1 LGNKIATNSVP
12 SVEDAIP
19 IAAGRDEKTAA
30 LPGMVW
36 IIIIATGLA
45 CVGGKRILGFNIS
58 GLAWFIP
65 LVFATFTIIRN
76 PGQIRFPLWIWLP
89 WILLLVIYVSVSKY
103 PSLQRTVQLICPIVV
118 GAAVSTS
125 SVSASQITGFFRVI
139 KIFAI
144 VIVVIALFKTGLLLT
159 GKIPSVTGLAAEV
172 MTALLL
178 CCLFAAQYAEGK
190 HLSLY
195 WWALMAALPIYA
207 MTRTA
212 IACAGLTLPFTFA
225 PLRLDKRITFLILGL
240 IIGSALF
247 YSPRVQKKMFYSEKG
262 KISDAMEGKMADSGR
277 FAMWKAFESKI
288 KRRPWLGR
296 GTGAGEIFTGKI
308 IGIAHSYPH
317 NDWLLTLYDM
327 GILGTGMF
335 VLSIVI
341 ASLHAWRMARSAK
354 GETRS
359 LFFAGAFSFVIMAM
373 MMMTDNIM
381 VYSSF
386 FGNLQFTFLGLGY
399 AAAGREEDRENRKG
413 EMGGEGIGTRK
424 REQEREQERGWGIE
438 DGEVRK

>member
-1 LGNKIATNSVP
+1 MDNKIAINNAS
-12 SVEDAIP
+12 SIEDAIP
-19 IAAGRDEKTAA
+19 ITAGRDKKTAA

-36 IIIIATGLA
+36 VIIIATGLA
-45 CVGGKRILGFNIS
+45 CMGGKRILGFNIS

-76 PGQIRFPLWIWLP
+76 PGQIRFPLWMWVP
-89 WILLLVIYVSVSKY
+89 WILLLAIYLSVSKY

-118 GAAVSTS
+118 GTAVSTS
-125 SVSASQITGFFRVI
+125 SVSASQIIGFFRVI

-144 VIVVIALFKTGLLLT
+144 VIVAIALFKTGLLLT
-159 GKIPSVTGLAAEV
+159 GKIPSVTGLAAEA

-178 CCLFAAQYAEGK
+178 CCLFAAQYAKGK

-225 PLRLDKRITFLILGL
+225 PLRLDKRIIFLIVGL

-247 YSPRVQKKMFYSEKG
+247 YSPRVQKKMFYTEKG
-262 KISDAMEGKMADSGR
+262 EISDAMEGKMADSGR

-296 GTGAGEIFTGKI
+296 GTGAGEIFTGRML
-308 IGIAHSYPH
+308 GIAHSYPH

-327 GILGTGMF
+327 GILGTGVF
-335 VLSIVI
+335 ALSIII
-341 ASLHAWRMARSAK
+341 ASFHAWRMARSAK
-354 GETRS
+354 GESRT
-359 LFFAGAFSFVIMAM
+359 LFFAGAFSFVILAM

-381 VYSSF
+381 VYASF

-399 AAAGREEDRENRKG
+399 AAVGRGEEIE
-413 EMGGEGIGTRK
+413 EGN
-424 REQEREQERGWGIE
+424 EEIE
-438 DGEVRK
+438 EGNEELG